1 MAGKTRAVRALVV
14 DDKQDVAESL
24 SRLLLTMGCA
34 ATFVTN
40 PAVAL
45 DAARALEADIVFLD
59 LGMPN
64 LNGYELARMFRKS
77 YRDAP
82 LRLVALTYGTPE
94 DRALTRASGFD
105 AHVQKP
111 VDISMVEAMLAT
123 LFGGFAVS
131 KPDSTKGPADRLS
144 TAQPPALRTTGA
156 RNT

>member
-1 MAGKTRAVRALVV
+1 MVGKTRAVRALVV
-14 DDKQDVAESL
+14 DDKQDVAESF

-45 DAARALEADIVFLD
+45 DAAQALEADIVFLD

-64 LNGYELARMFRKS
+64 LDGYELARMFRNS

-82 LRLVALTYGTPE
+82 LRLVAVTAYGTPE
-94 DRALTRASGFD
+94 DRALSRASGFD

-111 VDISMVEAMLAT
+111 VDIPMVEAMLAT
-123 LFGGFAVS
+123 LLGRFAVS
-131 KPDSTKGPADRLS
+131 
-144 TAQPPALRTTGA
+144 
-156 RNT
+156 

>member
-1 MAGKTRAVRALVV
+1 MSGKTRAVRALVV
-14 DDKQDVAESL
+14 DDKRDVAESF

-45 DAARALEADIVFLD
+45 DAAQALEADIVFLD

-64 LNGYELARMFRKS
+64 LNGDELARMFRQS

-82 LRLVALTYGTPE
+82 LRLVAVTAYGTPE
-94 DRALTRASGFD
+94 DRALSRASGFD

-111 VDISMVEAMLAT
+111 VDIPMVEAMLAT
-123 LFGGFAVS
+123 LLGRFAVS
-131 KPDSTKGPADRLS
+131 
-144 TAQPPALRTTGA
+144 
-156 RNT
+156 

>member
-1 MAGKTRAVRALVV
+1 MVGKTRAVRALVV
-14 DDKQDVAESL
+14 DDKQDVAELL

-45 DAARALEADIVFLD
+45 DAAQALEADIVFLD

-64 LNGYELARMFRKS
+64 LNGYELARMFRQS

-82 LRLVALTYGTPE
+82 LRLVAVTAYGTPE
-94 DRALTRASGFD
+94 DRALSRASGFD

-111 VDISMVEAMLAT
+111 VDIPMVEAMLAT
-123 LFGGFAVS
+123 LFGRLAVS
-131 KPDSTKGPADRLS
+131 
-144 TAQPPALRTTGA
+144 
-156 RNT
+156 

>member
-1 MAGKTRAVRALVV
+1 MGGKTRAVRALVV

-45 DAARALEADIVFLD
+45 DAAQALEADIVFLD

-82 LRLVALTYGTPE
+82 LQLVAVTAYGTPE
-94 DRALTRASGFD
+94 DRALSRASGFD

-123 LFGGFAVS
+123 LFG
-131 KPDSTKGPADRLS
+131 RLAAS
-144 TAQPPALRTTGA
+144 
-156 RNT
+156 

>member
-14 DDKQDVAESL
+14 DDKRDVAESF

-45 DAARALEADIVFLD
+45 DAAQALEADIVFLD

-64 LNGYELARMFRKS
+64 LDGYELARMFRKS
-77 YRDAP
+77 YRDTP
-82 LRLVALTYGTPE
+82 LRLVAVTAYGTPE
-94 DRALTRASGFD
+94 DRALSRPSGFD

-111 VDISMVEAMLAT
+111 VDIAMVEAMLAT
-123 LFGGFAVS
+123 LFARFAAS
-131 KPDSTKGPADRLS
+131 
-144 TAQPPALRTTGA
+144 
-156 RNT
+156 

>member
-45 DAARALEADIVFLD
+45 DAAQALEADIVFLD

-82 LRLVALTYGTPE
+82 LRLVAVTAYGTPE
-94 DRALTRASGFD
+94 DRALSRASGFD
-105 AHVQKP
+105 AHVQK
-111 VDISMVEAMLAT
+111 T
-123 LFGGFAVS
+123 
-131 KPDSTKGPADRLS
+131 R
-144 TAQPPALRTTGA
+144 
-156 RNT
+156 

>member
-1 MAGKTRAVRALVV
+1 MGGKTRAVRALVV

-24 SRLLLTMGCA
+24 SRLLLAMGCA

-45 DAARALEADIVFLD
+45 DAAQALEADIVFLD

-64 LNGYELARMFRKS
+64 LNGYELARAFRRS

-82 LRLVALTYGTPE
+82 LRLVAVTAYGTPE
-94 DRALTRASGFD
+94 DRALSRASGFD

-111 VDISMVEAMLAT
+111 VDIAMVEAMLAT
-123 LFGGFAVS
+123 LFA
-131 KPDSTKGPADRLS
+131 DSRRKAHDS
-144 TAQPPALRTTGA
+144 A
-156 RNT
+156 

>member
-1 MAGKTRAVRALVV
+1 MPNGRAVRALVV
-14 DDKQDVAESL
+14 DDKPDVAESF

-34 ATFVTN
+34 ATFITN

-45 DAARALEADIVFLD
+45 DAAHALEADIVFLD

-64 LNGYELARMFRKS
+64 LDGYELARMFRKS

-82 LRLVALTYGTPE
+82 LRLVAVTAYGTPE

-111 VDISMVEAMLAT
+111 VDIALVEAMLAT
-123 LFGGFAVS
+123 LFDRFAA
-131 KPDSTKGPADRLS
+131 T
-144 TAQPPALRTTGA
+144 
-156 RNT
+156 

>member
-14 DDKQDVAESL
+14 DDKQDVAESF

-45 DAARALEADIVFLD
+45 DAAQALEADIVFLD

-64 LNGYELARMFRKS
+64 LDGYELARMFRKS
-77 YRDAP
+77 YRDTP
-82 LRLVALTYGTPE
+82 LRLVAVTAYGTPE
-94 DRALTRASGFD
+94 DRAMSRSSGFD

-111 VDISMVEAMLAT
+111 VDTAMVEAMLAT
-123 LFGGFAVS
+123 LFTGV
-131 KPDSTKGPADRLS
+131 
-144 TAQPPALRTTGA
+144 TASQPGS
-156 RNT
+156 

>member
-1 MAGKTRAVRALVV
+1 MADRRAVRALVV

-45 DAARALEADIVFLD
+45 DAAQALEADIVFLD

-64 LNGYELARMFRKS
+64 LNGYELARMFRRS

-82 LRLVALTYGTPE
+82 LCLVAVTAYGTPE
-94 DRALTRASGFD
+94 DRAMSRASGFD

-111 VDISMVEAMLAT
+111 VDIALVEAMLAT
-123 LFGGFAVS
+123 LFGRV
-131 KPDSTKGPADRLS
+131 
-144 TAQPPALRTTGA
+144 GA
-156 RNT
+156 A

>member
-1 MAGKTRAVRALVV
+1 MSGKTRAVRALVV
-14 DDKQDVAESL
+14 DDKRDVAESF

-45 DAARALEADIVFLD
+45 DAAQALEADIVFLD

-64 LNGYELARMFRKS
+64 LDGYELARMFRQS

-82 LRLVALTYGTPE
+82 LRLVAVTAYGTPE
-94 DRALTRASGFD
+94 DRALSRASGFD

-111 VDISMVEAMLAT
+111 VDIPMVEAMLAT
-123 LFGGFAVS
+123 LLGRFAVS
-131 KPDSTKGPADRLS
+131 
-144 TAQPPALRTTGA
+144 
-156 RNT
+156 